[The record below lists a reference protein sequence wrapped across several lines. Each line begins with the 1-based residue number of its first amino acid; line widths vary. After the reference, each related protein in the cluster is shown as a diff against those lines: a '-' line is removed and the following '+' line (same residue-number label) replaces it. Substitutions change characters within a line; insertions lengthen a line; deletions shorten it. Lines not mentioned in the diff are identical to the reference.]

1 MNFTILKSAAFVLL
15 INPMFL
21 FAYDAD
27 TSGFYRKELQQ
38 LLQARQEKFAS
49 YSKSLEQRSGIFG
62 NKTKN
67 DIKESNQVLINLV
80 KTDNHIIEV
89 LNRVVDFR
97 NYEKVTMNYDIIE
110 NKHHL
115 KNLLQATDTLSKQ
128 VTVLTDSN
136 SKLKS
141 KNKKIMGLVYFLSFI
156 LILLFLK
163 YRRNLHRNKTV
174 LSDRI

>member
-1 MNFTILKSAAFVLL
+1 MNFTILKSVAIFLL
-15 INPMFL
+15 LLLCPLFL
-21 FAYDAD
+21 FASDSD
-27 TSGFYRKELQQ
+27 TNNYYRKELQQ
-38 LLQARQEKFAS
+38 LLLDRQLKFAS

-62 NKTKN
+62 IKTKN

-128 VTVLTDSN
+128 VIALADSN
-136 SKLKS
+136 SELKS
-141 KNKKIMGLVYFLSFI
+141 KNKKIMGIIYFLSFLLII
-156 LILLFLK
+156 LVLK
-163 YRRNLHRNKTV
+163 YRRALRRNPST
-174 LSDRI
+174 L